1 MAYDWLVETSAR
13 GRGGGARH
21 FFASTVGT
29 GLAPVRETEHI
40 SPKRVSYVPLHRIR
54 TGASP
59 VPTIDAKQATQKND
73 VHPAGR
79 TVVEK

>member
-1 MAYDWLVETSAR
+1 MQ
-13 GRGGGARH
+13 GARH
-21 FFASTVGT
+21 FFASIVGT

-40 SPKRVSYVPLHRIR
+40 SPKRVHDVPLHRIR

-73 VHPAGR
+73 VHPH
-79 TVVEK
+79 